1 MASSNGGVLIFFDEP
16 QRQELIHERADG
28 GSWSFSDTLSSLD
41 WKFRSLD
48 VCLLSF
54 SGASIDYIGL
64 VRRGK
69 TVATAKIRVEFSEL
83 VPLGV
88 DIAKVEALLNK
99 SILRYF
105 IRTSRGTGG
114 KISPKTWNSIIEAI
128 KKLRPRLAN
137 EMDRVIALR
146 NLSQYKLTGRLSNV
160 LLQERDALGSALD
173 IFSGD
178 NKLRQKVLGSWA
190 PTADSVKNQNEQELE
205 ATYEPTSDALSFLSG
220 LDRRYQEE
228 SALQHDLFNWP
239 RMTPIHV
246 SGTTRFEQGS
256 RVLEVI
262 YANRNALEHT
272 LGVDLIYF
280 QKEYELFALVQYKVM
295 STEKDRVVFR
305 PNVQLAKEIQRM
317 DHFIDKYR
325 LDTEIES
332 HKEFRLNA
340 DGFFIKLVP
349 DVGLRAGSG
358 DLVKGMYLTREYL
371 KFLLGPNGPRGEK
384 GGIVIDYRNSP
395 RYLTTSE
402 FTRAINRGWL
412 GMQRLHTKALKDLIR
427 HYYETGE
434 AVLLAYEKLT
444 TTASVSEE
452 LTLF

>member
-1 MASSNGGVLIFFDEP
+1 MSSNNGGVLIFFDEP
-16 QRQELIHERADG
+16 QRQELIQERADG
-28 GSWSFSDTLSSLD
+28 YASFSDTLSSPD

-54 SGASIDYIGL
+54 SGATIDYIGL

-69 TVATAKIRVEFSEL
+69 AVATAKIRVEFSEL

-88 DIAKVEALLNK
+88 DIARVEGLLNNN
-99 SILRYF
+99 ILRYF

-114 KISPKTWNSIIEAI
+114 KISLKTWNSIIEAI
-128 KKLRPRLAN
+128 KKLRPRLAS

-146 NLSQYKLTGRLSNV
+146 NLSRYKLRGTLSNV

-178 NKLRQKVLGSWA
+178 NKLRQRVLGSWA
-190 PTADSVKNQNEQELE
+190 PAADSVKNQNEQELE
-205 ATYEPTSDALSFLSG
+205 ARYEPTAEGVSFLSG

-239 RMTPIHV
+239 RMTPAHV

-280 QKEYELFALVQYKVM
+280 QQEYELFALVQYKLM

-305 PNVQLAKEIQRM
+305 PNAQLAKEIQRM

-332 HKEFRLNA
+332 HREFRLNA

-358 DLVKGMYLTREYL
+358 DLVTGMYLTREYL

-384 GGIVIDYRNSP
+384 GGIVIDFRNSP
-395 RYLTTSE
+395 RYLTTTE

-427 HYYETGE
+427 QYYETGE
-434 AVLLAYEKLT
+434 AVLLAYEKPT
-444 TTASVSEE
+444 IAASINEE
-452 LTLF
+452 FPFFE